1 MVQKR
6 QLAEE
11 EYDVSAKH
19 LKLEHSCELVPSLQF
34 TKVPRQS
41 DKDEGCF
48 FKPIIGVD
56 YGFLSGK
63 LTDLP
68 VCTTKD
74 VDYTLT
80 GSLSTSSLTSSMTSE
95 EDVRSEYP
103 LRTPDDS
110 PLKPRTL
117 TQHEDAYSSLL
128 GCPPLKEIPIGP
140 KYQADIPEWHGYDAQ
155 YASLCSGSSS
165 VSTVPQ
171 TLQTNSMR
179 YDKDEIKFMG
189 SCVIAMPEDPAI
201 HDDDTVG
208 RGRSDCYCNN
218 PGSLGCVQQHI
229 KEGREILKGSIGQE
243 KLAELG
249 FGNMGELVAEKW
261 TEEDEQLFHEVVYSN
276 PVSLGKNFWDHLAEA
291 FPSRTNEDI
300 VSYYFNVF
308 MLRRRAE
315 QNRCDPMN
323 IDSDDDEWHGSEED
337 YSCQDE
343 LHAYDSYEHGNGID
357 NPVMDH
363 YKDVIIP
370 HNQIESTNFSELQS
384 RKTHNSCSFDSTS
397 QPSEKTMVDESGEG
411 DHDLQ
416 YDSCTSSVTAGAP
429 CMADSSKSWGN
440 HGFIFEPSDC
450 KVWDVG
456 YFSCSRT
463 KTDFLPTGS
472 MIEEVFG
479 VGSWNFDATD
489 DDKSSN

>member
-19 LKLEHSCELVPSLQF
+19 LKLEHSCELVPSLHF
-34 TKVPRQS
+34 TKEVPRQS

-56 YGFLSGK
+56 YGFVSGK
-63 LTDLP
+63 FTDLP

-80 GSLSTSSLTSSMTSE
+80 GNLSTSSLTSSMTSE
-95 EDVRSEYP
+95 GDVRSEYP
-103 LRTPDDS
+103 LQTPDDS

-117 TQHEDAYSSLL
+117 THPEDACSSIL
-128 GCPPLKEIPIGP
+128 GRPLKEIPIGP
-140 KYQADIPEWHGYDAQ
+140 NYQADIPEWCGYDAH
-155 YASLCSGSSS
+155 YASLCSGSSK
-165 VSTVPQ
+165 
-171 TLQTNSMR
+171 LHKQTNSIS
-179 YDKDEIKFMG
+179 YDKDEIKLMG
-189 SCVIAMPEDPAI
+189 SCVIPMPEDPAI
-201 HDDDTVG
+201 NDDDTIG
-208 RGRSDCYCNN
+208 RGRTICYCKN

-229 KEGREILKGSIGQE
+229 KEGREILKGSIGDE

-276 PVSLGKNFWDHLAEA
+276 PVSLGKNFWDHLAES
-291 FPSRTNEDI
+291 FPTRTNQEI

-323 IDSDDDEWHGSEED
+323 IDSDDDEWHGSDRSEED

-343 LHAYDSYEHGNGID
+343 TRVYDSYEHGNGID
-357 NPVMDH
+357 NPIMDH
-363 YKDVIIP
+363 YKDAEFS
-370 HNQIESTNFSELQS
+370 HNQIESRKFSELQS
-384 RKTHNSCSFDSTS
+384 RKLHNSCSFESTS
-397 QPSEKTMVDESGEG
+397 QPSEKTMMDESGEG

-416 YDSCTSSVTAGAP
+416 YDSCTSSDTAG
-429 CMADSSKSWGN
+429 MVDNSKSWGN
-440 HGFIFEPSDC
+440 HEFIFEPSDS

-479 VGSWNFDATD
+479 VGSWNFEVRD